1 MSNSHR
7 VLVVI
12 ISMGNIDDIR
22 ECVASLRASST
33 SDFDILLVE
42 NTKASVL
49 TGRNIDVE
57 TIVAGGNVGFA
68 KGNNLGIR
76 ASVDRGYFATFLLND
91 DMVVSPDTLKSLANT
106 LRSSTDIGLIGPVTM
121 FYRKPER
128 VWAAGGYIFPWRV
141 RIGGRATIPRK
152 IQTVDYLPG
161 SGVMF
166 RNSLVD
172 LIGLLP
178 TKYFFA
184 YEEAEYCVRAKRSAY
199 RSVVHPAAVAYH
211 KVGITGKSGPALT
224 YNDYRNRLIFSEFL
238 HGRYFGRFLGRM
250 LVYRQLLRTD
260 LFSRRIAT
268 KAWHDH
274 LTFDEIKLEHLK
286 EVETTFVTK
295 EAPTITLS

>member
-1 MSNSHR
+1 MSNSDR

-91 DMVVSPDTLKSLANT
+91 DMVVSPDTLESLANT
-106 LRSSTDIGLIGPVTM
+106 LLSSKDIGLIGPVTM
-121 FYRKPER
+121 FYRKPEC
-128 VWAAGGYIFPWRV
+128 VWAAGGDIFPWRIRV
-141 RIGGRATIPRK
+141 CGRTKVPKK

-178 TKYFFA
+178 EKYFFA
-184 YEEAEYCVRAKRSAY
+184 YEEAEYCVRAKRSSY
-199 RSVVHPAAVAYH
+199 RSVVHPKAIAYH

-224 YNDYRNRLIFSEFL
+224 YNDHRNRLIFSEFL

-274 LTFDEIKLEHLK
+274 LAFDEIKLEHLK
-286 EVETTFVTK
+286 EAEATFFAK
-295 EAPTITLS
+295 KAPTIAVS